1 MKNAV
6 TDRTKKRSWRD
17 ETENIKKLLLLN
29 LPYFLLGLYA
39 TKLGQAYRLATG
51 ADLSG
56 KLLHLM
62 EGFVAAFQSPF
73 PSFHPA
79 DLLVGLCCGAA
90 LRFAVYMKGKN
101 AKKYR
106 KTWSTAAPAGE
117 PTRTLPPYVDPVFR
131 NNVILTQTESL
142 TMNSRP
148 KDPRTARNKKCADYR
163 RFRVRQDPLLAE
175 AEPDADAR
183 FLRCH
188 RP

>member
-1 MKNAV
+1 MKQ
-6 TDRTKKRSWRD
+6 K
-17 ETENIKKLLLLN
+17 NIKKLLLLN

-90 LRFAVYMKGKN
+90 LRFAVYMKGK
-101 AKKYR
+101 KRQEVSEKH
-106 KTWSTAAPAGE
+106 G
-117 PTRTLPPYVDPVFR
+117 
-131 NNVILTQTESL
+131 
-142 TMNSRP
+142 
-148 KDPRTARNKKCADYR
+148 
-163 RFRVRQDPLLAE
+163 VRQRPLGN
-175 AEPDADAR
+175 PR
-183 FLRCH
+183 GHCPLR
-188 RP
+188 